1 MPAFGVFGGLKDE
14 DFRIDEFQIL
24 DFRFRIS
31 GSAWRLDAFWLG
43 ARSRS
48 GSDIPLSGDSI

>member
-14 DFRIDEFQIL
+14 DFRIDGFQIL

-31 GSAWRLDAFWLG
+31 GSAWRLDAFWLR
-43 ARSRS
+43 ARSFTRLTPGS
-48 GSDIPLSGDSI
+48 G